1 MREELFTQAQ
11 EKVFIN
17 DVLKA
22 CRDVRVWYFVAFIG
36 VWVME
41 PLEHVRR
48 WGLCCPR
55 GECNRLREEEHKLVK
70 CPRGL
75 AGRRLHQAWPWVQK
89 QIALFRT
96 WSKSVTPADCEG
108 SEEWCGIVRHMCAS
122 AASELRLAFNYQ
134 ALETTGN
141 RHFVKTKFLETE
153 NVKWY
158 CNNAEK
164 LPFKD
169 NEFDY
174 YTISFGIRNVANIDE
189 TFKEAYRVLK
199 PGGRLLCLE
208 FSKVENEILNTFY
221 KIYSKTIPVMGKIIL
236 KNSKPYEYL
245 INSIDEFYSQEKL
258 LELLN
263 KQNFT
268 NTSYRNL
275 SAGIVAIHSAWKI

>member
-1 MREELFTQAQ
+1 MKTHQKNSERLAS
-11 EKVFIN
+11 KVFEDVFEKYDLMNDLMSLGIHRLWKKTFIN
-17 DVLKA
+17 WLNPQENTKLIDVA
-22 CRDVRVWYFVAFIG
+22 SGTGDIA
-36 VWVME
+36 
-41 PLEHVRR
+41 
-48 WGLCCPR
+48 
-55 GECNRLREEEHKLVK
+55 KL
-70 CPRGL
+70 
-75 AGRRLHQAWPWVQK
+75 
-89 QIALFRT
+89 
-96 WSKSVTPADCEG
+96 
-108 SEEWCGIVRHMCAS
+108 
-122 AASELRLAFNYQ
+122 
-134 ALETTGN
+134 
-141 RHFVKTKFLETE
+141 FLEYIKYKGNVYCVDE
-153 NVKWY
+153 NKGMLEINKKKLKNQNSVKWY

-174 YTISFGIRNVANIDE
+174 YTISFGIRNVSNIDDA
-189 TFKEAYRVLK
+189 FKEAYRVLK

-221 KIYSKTIPVMGKIIL
+221 KIYSKTIPLMGKIIL